1 MSFTT
6 LQTLR
11 KVEQN
16 KEYDKLMIRSL
27 NFRTDTNNPIPANQV
42 LFADGRGGTYWNDI
56 PGFTSTVLRS
66 YNSMSFSSGTTVF
79 STVASNAYNTFQFEA
94 GAGIDFFSN
103 NGSVVIYANGT
114 VGGPTGATGTI
125 GPTGDIGMTGPTGL
139 GATVSIGAP
148 GDRGPTGA
156 QGATGEV
163 GAPGDEGPTGP
174 TGAVGSIG
182 APGDRGPTGFTGA
195 IGAPGDRGPTGLM
208 GPTGESGP
216 TGYGATGPI
225 GAPGDRGPTGPAGAS
240 ALDSTLTMS
249 SIFTDFLNV
258 STLVFSTAMG
268 NCIMASTV
276 VASSISTNYLEA
288 GLANFLSS
296 FANSMVIS
304 SLTVSSINIST
315 SGGGG
320 GPEINTSSINVNNL
334 NFSTAIGSTLHV
346 SSIFVNTVQVGIESG
361 YGGFVHVGG
370 EIRTSS
376 FYTSTIMGD
385 VSPIFTFDTS
395 TNFVGI
401 NLGTSSPSVALEVN
415 GIVYAEQVLTYSD
428 YQLKD
433 HITPAHYG
441 FDLLPSLQAQR
452 FTWKNS
458 GKEDMGLI
466 AQQVETY
473 LPECVLTDR
482 NGIKLVNYPKLI
494 PVAFDLID
502 RLASRVSTLEGLRG
516 L

>member
-16 KEYDKLMIRSL
+16 KEFDKLLVRSL
-27 NFRTDTNNPIPANQV
+27 NFRTDTNNPIPANQI
-42 LFADGRGGTYWNDI
+42 LYADGRGGTYWSDI
-56 PGFTSTVLRS
+56 SGFVSTVLRS

-94 GAGIDFFSN
+94 GAGIDFYSN

-125 GPTGDIGMTGPTGL
+125 GPTGSIGMTGPTGV
-139 GATVSIGAP
+139 GATGSIGAPGDRGPTGYEGPTGSMGAPGDEGPTGPTGAEGGIGAPGDRGPTGATGSIGAP

-156 QGATGEV
+156 QG
-163 GAPGDEGPTGP
+163 PTG
-174 TGAVGSIG
+174 VSIV
-182 APGDRGPTGFTGA
+182 D
-195 IGAPGDRGPTGLM
+195 
-208 GPTGESGP
+208 
-216 TGYGATGPI
+216 
-225 GAPGDRGPTGPAGAS
+225 
-240 ALDSTLTMS
+240 S
-249 SIFTDFLNV
+249 SITTSSIYTDFLNV
-258 STLVFSTAMG
+258 SSLIFSTAMG
-268 NCIMASTV
+268 DCLMTSTV

-288 GLANFLSS
+288 GFANFLSS

-315 SGGGG
+315 GGGG
-320 GPEINTSSINVNNL
+320 GPEINTSTINVENL
-334 NFSTAIGSTLHV
+334 NFSTAIGSSISV

-361 YGGFVHVGG
+361 LGGFVHVNG

-428 YQLKD
+428 FQLKD

-452 FTWKNS
+452 FTWKNT

-473 LPECVLTDR
+473 LPECVETDR

-494 PVAFDLID
+494 PVAFDLIE
-502 RLASRVSTLEGLRG
+502 RLASRVSTLEGLRD

>member
-16 KEYDKLMIRSL
+16 KEYDKLMVRSL
-27 NFRTDTNNPIPANQV
+27 NFRTDTNNPIPANQI
-42 LFADGRGGTYWNDI
+42 LYADGRGGTYWSDI
-56 PGFTSTVLRS
+56 SGFVSTVLRS

-79 STVASNAYNTFQFEA
+79 STVASNVFNTFQFEA

-125 GPTGDIGMTGPTGL
+125 GPTGQIGSTGPTGAQ
-139 GATVSIGAP
+139 GTIGAP
-148 GDRGPTGA
+148 GDRGPTGLQGPTGDLGAPGDEGPTGA
-156 QGATGEV
+156 QGPTGKI

-174 TGAVGSIG
+174 TGAQGGIG
-182 APGDRGPTGFTGA
+182 APGDRGPTG
-195 IGAPGDRGPTGLM
+195 DM
-208 GPTGESGP
+208 GPTG
-216 TGYGATGPI
+216 
-225 GAPGDRGPTGPAGAS
+225 AS
-240 ALDSTLTMS
+240 VLDSSITTS
-249 SIFTDFLNV
+249 SIYVEFLSV
-258 STLVFSTAMG
+258 SSIIFSTAMG
-268 NCIMASTV
+268 DCLMTSTV
-276 VASSISTNYLEA
+276 VASSISTNYFEA
-288 GLANFLSS
+288 LFGNFLSS
-296 FANSMVIS
+296 FADSMVIS

-320 GPEINTSSINVNNL
+320 GPEINTSSINVENL
-334 NFSTAIGSTLHV
+334 NFSTAIGSSISV

-361 YGGFVHVGG
+361 FDGFVHVNG

-428 YQLKD
+428 FQLKD
-433 HITPAHYG
+433 HITPAQYG

-452 FTWKNS
+452 FTWKNT

-473 LPECVLTDR
+473 LPECVETDR

-494 PVAFDLID
+494 PVAFDLIE
-502 RLASRVSTLEGLRG
+502 RLASRVSTLEGNFYKE
-516 L
+516 

>member
-1 MSFTT
+1 MSITT

-16 KEYDKLMIRSL
+16 KEYDKLMVRSL
-27 NFRTDTNNPIPANQV
+27 NFRTDTNNPIPANQI
-42 LFADGRGGTYWNDI
+42 LYADGRGGTYWSDI
-56 PGFTSTVLRS
+56 SGFVSTVLRS

-79 STVASNAYNTFQFEA
+79 STVATNAYNTFQFEA

-103 NGSVVIYANGT
+103 VDGSVVIYANGT

-125 GPTGDIGMTGPTGL
+125 GPTGEIGMTGPTGL
-139 GATVSIGAP
+139 GATGAIGAP

-156 QGATGEV
+156 LGPTGEV
-163 GAPGDEGPTGP
+163 GSPGDEGPTGP
-174 TGAVGSIG
+174 TGAAGSIG

-195 IGAPGDRGPTGLM
+195 IGAPGDRGPTG
-208 GPTGESGP
+208 
-216 TGYGATGPI
+216 
-225 GAPGDRGPTGPAGAS
+225 PAGS
-240 ALDSTLTMS
+240 
-249 SIFTDFLNV
+249 
-258 STLVFSTAMG
+258 
-268 NCIMASTV
+268 
-276 VASSISTNYLEA
+276 
-288 GLANFLSS
+288 
-296 FANSMVIS
+296 
-304 SLTVSSINIST
+304 
-315 SGGGG
+315 GGG
-320 GPEINTSSINVNNL
+320 GPEINTSTINVGIL
-334 NFSTAIGSTLHV
+334 NFSTGIGSTLHV

-361 YGGFVHVGG
+361 FGGFVHVGG

-452 FTWKNS
+452 FTWKNT

-502 RLASRVSTLEGLRG
+502 RLASRVSTLEGLRD

>member
-1 MSFTT
+1 MSITT

-16 KEYDKLMIRSL
+16 KEYDKLMVRSL
-27 NFRTDTNNPIPANQV
+27 NFRTDTNNPIPANQI
-42 LFADGRGGTYWNDI
+42 LYADGRGGTYWSDI
-56 PGFTSTVLRS
+56 SGFVSTVLRS

-103 NGSVVIYANGT
+103 VDGSVVIYANGT
-114 VGGPTGATGTI
+114 VGGPTGATGEIGPTGEI
-125 GPTGDIGMTGPTGL
+125 GVTGPTGYGVTGSIGAPGDRGPTGDIGVTGPTGY
-139 GATVSIGAP
+139 GATGFTGAIGAP

-156 QGATGEV
+156 QGATGSV
-163 GAPGDEGPTGP
+163 GSPGDEGPTGP
-174 TGAVGSIG
+174 TGIAGEMG

-195 IGAPGDRGPTGLM
+195 IGAPGDRGPTG
-208 GPTGESGP
+208 
-216 TGYGATGPI
+216 
-225 GAPGDRGPTGPAGAS
+225 PAGS
-240 ALDSTLTMS
+240 
-249 SIFTDFLNV
+249 
-258 STLVFSTAMG
+258 
-268 NCIMASTV
+268 
-276 VASSISTNYLEA
+276 
-288 GLANFLSS
+288 
-296 FANSMVIS
+296 
-304 SLTVSSINIST
+304 
-315 SGGGG
+315 GGG
-320 GPEINTSSINVNNL
+320 GPEINTSTINVGNL
-334 NFSTAIGSTLHV
+334 NFSTGIGSTLHV

-385 VSPIFTFDTS
+385 ISPIFTFDTS

-441 FDLLPSLQAQR
+441 FELLPSLQAQR

-502 RLASRVSTLEGLRG
+502 RLASRVSTLESILQM
-516 L
+516 

>member
-1 MSFTT
+1 
-6 LQTLR
+6 
-11 KVEQN
+11 
-16 KEYDKLMIRSL
+16 
-27 NFRTDTNNPIPANQV
+27 
-42 LFADGRGGTYWNDI
+42 
-56 PGFTSTVLRS
+56 
-66 YNSMSFSSGTTVF
+66 
-79 STVASNAYNTFQFEA
+79 
-94 GAGIDFFSN
+94 
-103 NGSVVIYANGT
+103 
-114 VGGPTGATGTI
+114 
-125 GPTGDIGMTGPTGL
+125 MT
-139 GATVSIGAP
+139 
-148 GDRGPTGA
+148 
-156 QGATGEV
+156 
-163 GAPGDEGPTGP
+163 
-174 TGAVGSIG
+174 
-182 APGDRGPTGFTGA
+182 
-195 IGAPGDRGPTGLM
+195 
-208 GPTGESGP
+208 
-216 TGYGATGPI
+216 
-225 GAPGDRGPTGPAGAS
+225 
-240 ALDSTLTMS
+240 
-249 SIFTDFLNV
+249 
-258 STLVFSTAMG
+258 
-268 NCIMASTV
+268 STV

-288 GLANFLSS
+288 GLAIFLSS

-334 NFSTAIGSTLHV
+334 NFSTAIGSSISV

-361 YGGFVHVGG
+361 FGGFVHVGG

-428 YQLKD
+428 FQLKD

-452 FTWKNS
+452 FTWKNT

-502 RLASRVSTLEGLRG
+502 RLASRVSTLEGPRG

>member
-16 KEYDKLMIRSL
+16 KEFDKLLVRSL
-27 NFRTDTNNPIPANQV
+27 NFRTDTNNPIPANQI
-42 LFADGRGGTYWNDI
+42 LYADGRGGTYWSDI
-56 PGFTSTVLRS
+56 SGFVSTVLRS

-94 GAGIDFFSN
+94 GAGIDFYSN

-125 GPTGDIGMTGPTGL
+125 GPTGSIGMTGPTGV
-139 GATVSIGAP
+139 GATGSIGAPGDRGPTGYEGPTGSMGAPGDEGPTGPTGAEGGIGAPGDRGPTGATGGIGAP

-156 QGATGEV
+156 QG
-163 GAPGDEGPTGP
+163 PTG
-174 TGAVGSIG
+174 VSIV
-182 APGDRGPTGFTGA
+182 D
-195 IGAPGDRGPTGLM
+195 
-208 GPTGESGP
+208 
-216 TGYGATGPI
+216 
-225 GAPGDRGPTGPAGAS
+225 
-240 ALDSTLTMS
+240 S
-249 SIFTDFLNV
+249 SITTSSIYTDFLNV
-258 STLVFSTAMG
+258 SSLIFSTAMG
-268 NCIMASTV
+268 DCLMTSTV

-288 GLANFLSS
+288 GFANFLSS

-315 SGGGG
+315 GGGG
-320 GPEINTSSINVNNL
+320 GPEINTSTINVENL
-334 NFSTAIGSTLHV
+334 NFSTAIGSSISV

-361 YGGFVHVGG
+361 LGGFVHVNG

-428 YQLKD
+428 FNLKD
-433 HITPAHYG
+433 HITPAQYG
-441 FDLLPSLQAQR
+441 FNLLPSLQAQR
-452 FTWKNS
+452 FTWKNT

-494 PVAFDLID
+494 PVAFDLIE
-502 RLASRVSTLEGLRG
+502 RLASRVSTLEGTL

>member
-1 MSFTT
+1 MSITT

-16 KEYDKLMIRSL
+16 KEYDKLMVRSL
-27 NFRTDTNNPIPANQV
+27 NFRTDTNNPIPANQI
-42 LFADGRGGTYWNDI
+42 LYADGRGGTYWSDI
-56 PGFTSTVLRS
+56 SGFVSTVLRS

-79 STVASNAYNTFQFEA
+79 STVATNAYNTFQFEA

-125 GPTGDIGMTGPTGL
+125 GPTGDIGMTGPTGF
-139 GATVSIGAP
+139 GATGSIGAP
-148 GDRGPTGA
+148 GDQGPTGDI
-156 QGATGEV
+156 GPTGEI
-163 GAPGDEGPTGP
+163 GAPGDEGPTGA
-174 TGAVGSIG
+174 TGSIG
-182 APGDRGPTGFTGA
+182 APGDRGPTGYTGS
-195 IGAPGDRGPTGLM
+195 IGAPGDRGPTGL
-208 GPTGESGP
+208 
-216 TGYGATGPI
+216 I
-225 GAPGDRGPTGPAGAS
+225 GPTGPAGTS
-240 ALDSTLTMS
+240 ILDSTLTVS

-258 STLVFSTAMG
+258 SSLIFSTAMG
-268 NCIMASTV
+268 DCLMTSTV

-315 SGGGG
+315 GGG

-334 NFSTAIGSTLHV
+334 NFSTAIGSSISV

-361 YGGFVHVGG
+361 FGGFVHVGG

-428 YQLKD
+428 FQLKD

-452 FTWKNS
+452 FTWKNT

-494 PVAFDLID
+494 PVAFDLIE
-502 RLASRVSTLEGLRG
+502 RLASRVSTLEASL

>member
-1 MSFTT
+1 MITT

-16 KEYDKLMIRSL
+16 KEFDRVIVRNL
-27 NFRTDTNNPIPANQV
+27 NFRTDTNTPIPANQI
-42 LFADGRGGTYWNDI
+42 LYADGRGGTYWSDI
-56 PGFTSTVLRS
+56 SGFTSTVLRS
-66 YNSMSFSSGTTVF
+66 YNAMSFSSGTTVF

-103 NGSVVIYANGT
+103 ANGSVSIYANGT
-114 VGGPTGATGTI
+114 VGGPTGATGSI
-125 GPTGDIGMTGPTGL
+125 GPTGSIGMTGANG
-139 GATVSIGAP
+139 VS
-148 GDRGPTGA
+148 GDRGPTG
-156 QGATGEV
+156 
-163 GAPGDEGPTGP
+163 
-174 TGAVGSIG
+174 SIG
-182 APGDRGPTGFTGA
+182 ET
-195 IGAPGDRGPTGLM
+195 
-208 GPTGESGP
+208 GP
-216 TGYGATGPI
+216 TGYGATGPSGGI

-240 ALDSTLTMS
+240 AIGS
-249 SIFTDFLNV
+249 SISV
-258 STLVFSTAMG
+258 STIYTGYISTGVLEFSTASG
-268 NCIMASTV
+268 NCIMASTAMISSLISDF
-276 VASSISTNYLEA
+276 ASFI
-288 GLANFLSS
+288 SS

-304 SLTVSSINIST
+304 SLIVSSINIST
-315 SGGGG
+315 GGGG

-334 NFSTAIGSTLHV
+334 NFSTAIGSSLSV

-361 YGGFVHVGG
+361 LGGFVYVAG

-385 VSPIFTFDTS
+385 VDPIFTFDTS

-415 GIVYAEQVLTYSD
+415 GIIYAENVLTYSD
-428 YQLKD
+428 YTLKD

-441 FDLLPSLQAQR
+441 FDLLPSLQAQK
-452 FTWKNS
+452 FTWRES

-466 AQQVETY
+466 AQHVETY
-473 LPECVLTDR
+473 LPECVMTDR

-502 RLASRVSTLEGLRG
+502 RLASRVSTLEGTL

>member
-1 MSFTT
+1 MITT

-16 KEYDKLMIRSL
+16 KEFDRIIVRNL
-27 NFRTDTNNPIPANQV
+27 NFRTDTNTPIPANQI
-42 LFADGRGGTYWNDI
+42 LYADGRGGTYWSDI
-56 PGFTSTVLRS
+56 SGFTSTVLRS
-66 YNSMSFSSGTTVF
+66 YNAMSFSSGTTVF

-103 NGSVVIYANGT
+103 ANGSVSIYANGT
-114 VGGPTGATGTI
+114 VGGPTGATGSI
-125 GPTGDIGMTGPTGL
+125 GPTGSIGMTGADGPTGGIGAPGDRGPTGSIGETGPTGY
-139 GATVSIGAP
+139 GATGPTGGIGAP

-156 QGATGEV
+156 
-163 GAPGDEGPTGP
+163 
-174 TGAVGSIG
+174 
-182 APGDRGPTGFTGA
+182 
-195 IGAPGDRGPTGLM
+195 
-208 GPTGESGP
+208 
-216 TGYGATGPI
+216 
-225 GAPGDRGPTGPAGAS
+225 AGTS
-240 ALDSTLTMS
+240 VLDS
-249 SIFTDFLNV
+249 SITVSTINADFL
-258 STLVFSTAMG
+258 STSVLNFSTAIG
-268 NCIMASTV
+268 DCIMVST
-276 VASSISTNYLEA
+276 AMISSLISDY
-288 GLANFLSS
+288 ANFISS
-296 FANSMVIS
+296 FADSMVIS

-315 SGGGG
+315 GGG

-334 NFSTAIGSTLHV
+334 NFSTAIGSSLSV

-361 YGGFVHVGG
+361 LGGFVYVAG
-370 EIRTSS
+370 EVRTSS

-385 VSPIFTFDTS
+385 VGPIFTLDTS

-415 GIVYAEQVLTYSD
+415 GIIYAENVLTYSD
-428 YQLKD
+428 YTLKD

-441 FDLLPSLQAQR
+441 FELLPFLQAQK

-473 LPECVLTDR
+473 LPECVETDR

-502 RLASRVSTLEGLRG
+502 RLASRVSTLEGKAHSPTI
-516 L
+516 